1 MLCEPKAVIKA
12 EDGWFL
18 WHLKFANSSNTKFPS
33 ESEGLSLSEKIA
45 AKVVTSSADPSP
57 IYSEFLRNLSG
68 FNRVKLKQDGGN
80 SARLAQDL
88 LQACVM
94 HVSKIDD
101 LVRSQK
107 DAVGGSVKRP
117 TSNQD
122 SVFLKIMLGV
132 MLFIQSLL
140 SNSA

>member
-1 MLCEPKAVIKA
+1 M
-12 EDGWFL
+12 
-18 WHLKFANSSNTKFPS
+18 
-33 ESEGLSLSEKIA
+33 
-45 AKVVTSSADPSP
+45 
-57 IYSEFLRNLSG
+57 
-68 FNRVKLKQDGGN
+68 
-80 SARLAQDL
+80 

>member
-1 MLCEPKAVIKA
+1 M
-12 EDGWFL
+12 
-18 WHLKFANSSNTKFPS
+18 PS
-33 ESEGLSLSEKIA
+33 EPLWIQ
-45 AKVVTSSADPSP
+45 
-57 IYSEFLRNLSG
+57 SG
-68 FNRVKLKQDGGN
+68 ETQTRWWKFCT
-80 SARLAQDL
+80 LAQDL

-117 TSNQD
+117 TSYQD